1 MVGKPVIA
9 VGDRAPVGRC
19 GSVGKGTE
27 PSMRWVGPCLG
38 LKTTGNPKKAS
49 GARFS

>member
-1 MVGKPVIA
+1 MVGKLVIA